1 MAGIKI
7 SDLPAASSAQLTDV
21 FPVDQGATTYKE
33 SNSQLLTLFQANGQ
47 ALTRT
52 NDTNVTM
59 TLGGSPA
66 TSLLNAASMTLG
78 WSGQLSVPRGGT
90 GNSTFTAYSVICAG
104 TTATG
109 AFQNVSGLG
118 NAGEQLTSNG
128 PGALPTWQ
136 PSSTVTP
143 AALTKTDD
151 TNVTLT
157 LGGTP
162 ATALLQTTSITAGW
176 TGTLSGTRGGTGVN
190 NGASTLTLGGSL
202 TTSGAFASTFTMTGV
217 TTVTFPTSGTL
228 ATTSQIPTGAA
239 LTKTDDTNVTLTLGG
254 TPATA
259 LLQATSI
266 TTGWTGTLSGTRGG
280 TGVNNGAST
289 ITLGGSLTTSGAF
302 LSTFTMTGVTTVT
315 FPTSGT
321 LATTS
326 QLVTPAALTK
336 TDDTNVTLTL
346 GGSPTTALVNA
357 ASITAGWTGQLGLTR
372 GGTNASLTAS
382 NGGIV
387 WSNATQLQV
396 LAGTAT
402 AGQILQ
408 SGSSATPS
416 WSTTTYPATNAINTL
431 LFASAANT
439 MSALATA
446 NRGVLVTS
454 NTGVPSILGSA
465 ATTGQ
470 LLQSNAAAAPSYSTT
485 TYPATNV
492 INTLLFASAA
502 NVMSALATANRGV
515 LVTSNTGVPS
525 ILGSAATTGQILQSN
540 AAAAPSYSTTTYPA
554 TNAINT
560 IMFASS
566 ANVLGSIAAANSSV
580 LVSSA
585 GGVPS
590 MSTTLPNINIGT
602 PTAGVLTNTT
612 GGGGLRSFQ
621 LFTSGTAATYTKP
634 ANVTSILI
642 EAIGGGGGGG
652 GIAITTG
659 GGAAAGGGGGGGYCR
674 LWVAAAAATYTYT
687 VGPGGAGG
695 TAGNNNGTSGT
706 ATTFVGTGANIA
718 AGGGQAGLGAPNSTV
733 AALSG
738 AQGAGGTATGGDI
751 NIVGGVGGYGMVNG
765 AAGAGMAMAGFGG
778 GTTLAPTT
786 PATPAA
792 ASGGAASAN
801 SGCGGSG
808 AGTQANGSA
817 FAGGAGAAGRIIVW
831 EFS

>member
-7 SDLPAASSAQLTDV
+7 SDLPAAPSAQLTDV
-21 FPVDQGATTYKE
+21 FPVEQGATTYKE

-59 TLGGSPA
+59 TLGGSPTTA
-66 TSLLNAASMTLG
+66 LLNPASMTLG

-157 LGGTP
+157 LGG
-162 ATALLQTTSITAGW
+162 
-176 TGTLSGTRGGTGVN
+176 
-190 NGASTLTLGGSL
+190 
-202 TTSGAFASTFTMTGV
+202 
-217 TTVTFPTSGTL
+217 
-228 ATTSQIPTGAA
+228 
-239 LTKTDDTNVTLTLGG
+239 
-254 TPATA
+254 
-259 LLQATSI
+259 
-266 TTGWTGTLSGTRGG
+266 
-280 TGVNNGAST
+280 
-289 ITLGGSLTTSGAF
+289 
-302 LSTFTMTGVTTVT
+302 
-315 FPTSGT
+315 
-321 LATTS
+321 
-326 QLVTPAALTK
+326 
-336 TDDTNVTLTL
+336 
-346 GGSPTTALVNA
+346 SPTTALVNA

-402 AGQILQ
+402 ARQILQ

-439 MSALATA
+439 
-446 NRGVLVTS
+446 
-454 NTGVPSILGSA
+454 
-465 ATTGQ
+465 
-470 LLQSNAAAAPSYSTT
+470 
-485 TYPATNV
+485 
-492 INTLLFASAA
+492 
-502 NVMSALATANRGV
+502 MSALATANRGV

-738 AQGAGGTATGGDI
+738 AQGSGGTATGGDI